1 MSFQKPKPVLKQIL
15 DKLDKMG
22 YWYMNISVAMR
33 SIHTNPRFGGISGI
47 EGGVSMRS
55 KVVILCVTGVLL
67 LLGLNGSA
75 NSNPPDLVGKI
86 DSDTV
91 DIAIE
96 DYTAYPGTEKWIT
109 VWMKNPVP
117 VAAYRLFFQL
127 LASLD
132 AARFT
137 CDSTGY
143 CFIDT
148 AGCSAS
154 ALSYTMSCVCEE
166 NGSVVN
172 IFGLGNPGEFIP
184 PTPDYSSLFKIR
196 MDICC
201 IPDADTLRET
211 LISLFPGFSSLSD
224 TLGYLIPLR
233 YHMGELFA
241 WWSVP
246 GDANGDSSVNAVD
259 VVFLINYLFIGG
271 SEPCVC
277 EAADCN
283 NDGVINAG
291 DVVYLINYLFADGPA
306 PLRGSVSCW
315 HEDCW
320 P

>member
-1 MSFQKPKPVLKQIL
+1 
-15 DKLDKMG
+15 
-22 YWYMNISVAMR
+22 MR
-33 SIHTNPRFGGISGI
+33 I
-47 EGGVSMRS
+47 
-55 KVVILCVTGVLL
+55 KAVILCLASILL

-117 VAAYRLFFQL
+117 VAAYQLFFQL

-132 AARFT
+132 AARFS

-154 ALSYTMSCVCEE
+154 ALSDTMSCVCEG
-166 NGSVVN
+166 NGSIVN
-172 IFGLGNPGEFIP
+172 IVGFRNIGEFIP
-184 PTPDYSSLFKIR
+184 PSPGYSCLFKIR

-211 LISLFPGFSSLSD
+211 LK
-224 TLGYLIPLR
+224 
-233 YHMGELFA
+233 
-241 WWSVP
+241 
-246 GDANGDSSVNAVD
+246 
-259 VVFLINYLFIGG
+259 IGRAH
-271 SEPCVC
+271 V
-277 EAADCN
+277 
-283 NDGVINAG
+283 
-291 DVVYLINYLFADGPA
+291 
-306 PLRGSVSCW
+306 
-315 HEDCW
+315 
-320 P
+320 